1 MPVHRVGWNKSAHLG
16 WHSYEM
22 GSTVCMTWVT
32 QQATVQE
39 LGYVMKAGT
48 EGWNSI
54 QLWCKACRHVHLS
67 AVSASASLCGRRSAW
82 WLQFKERLW
91 TVLSLTPGSCLGHD
105 RLMTGLWQGINS
117 EDFSFWFCQ
126 PFSDGSDQIR
136 SWIVNP
142 RQDTPVVGYTLNDI
156 CNILQKEKVSSG
168 GRTVQLSSWMQTPEK
183 WRTYTFWRREIL
195 R

>member
-1 MPVHRVGWNKSAHLG
+1 
-16 WHSYEM
+16 M
-22 GSTVCMTWVT
+22 GSTVCTTWVT

-54 QLWCKACRHVHLS
+54 QLWCKACRHIHFS
-67 AVSASASLCGRRSAW
+67 AVSASASLCGRRSV
-82 WLQFKERLW
+82 WLQFEERLW
-91 TVLSLTPGSCLGHD
+91 TVLPWLLEVA
-105 RLMTGLWQGINS
+105 LVMTGLWQGINS
-117 EDFSFWFCQ
+117 EDFSLWFCQ
-126 PFSDGSDQIR
+126 PFSDGFDQIQ

-142 RQDTPVVGYTLNDI
+142 RQDTPVVGYTLI

-168 GRTVQLSSWMQTPEK
+168 RRTVQLTCWMQTPEK
-183 WRTYTFWRREIL
+183 WRTCTFWRREIL